1 MQVSTG
7 RSFFM
12 PLEDTNSE
20 ISMSKFGY
28 LKMIAL
34 FRRALS
40 KNCRSVCLTF
50 LGTLNTTFE
59 RSDRIFSRSGDIAL
73 RPFLFFFRAMA
84 TGGPQRRGAHDTG
97 RRGAGGGGGGGRRGP
112 RRVQR
117 PLPRDKTVP
126 NTTNSI

>member
-1 MQVSTG
+1 MQGSTG

-59 RSDRIFSRSGDIAL
+59 RSDRIFSSSGDMAL
-73 RPFLFFFRAMA
+73 RPFLYFFSAMA
-84 TGGPQRRGAHDTG
+84 TGGRQRRGDYAPG
-97 RRGAGGGGGGGRRGP
+97 RQADGRADAAGRETP
-112 RRVQR
+112 RRPHR
-117 PLPRDKTVP
+117 P
-126 NTTNSI
+126 